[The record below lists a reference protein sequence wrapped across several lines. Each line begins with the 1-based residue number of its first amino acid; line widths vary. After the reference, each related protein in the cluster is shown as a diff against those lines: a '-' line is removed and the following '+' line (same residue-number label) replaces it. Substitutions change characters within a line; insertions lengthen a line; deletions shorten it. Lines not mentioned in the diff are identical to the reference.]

1 MKKERQS
8 NFEALRLWAMFI
20 ITFHHFA
27 MHQALPVAV
36 TIPKGINRFLVE
48 VFMLSQGQ
56 MGVILF
62 FAITAYFL
70 CDSTPSLHKAFK
82 KAWSLEW
89 EVLFWSLMLSVL
101 SIAKG
106 WGPFP
111 TSSKKGFLK
120 YFISAFTPVLSDTW
134 WFTTAY
140 MGFLVL
146 SPFLIKLLQ
155 TLTQKWHFVLSII
168 ALATGLSSQIPIIK
182 KSFTDGSGFID
193 LELIGLFII
202 IAYIRWYA
210 PELFKKPVLSVV
222 CLLIGYAWTSV
233 HVILQFN
240 MTPLAYNPAV
250 LFEAFG
256 WFSLF
261 CNLHF
266 QSKIVNRLAKHT
278 FAVYLITEFGTMR
291 IFLWQKVFSI
301 QPFLHSPWLILYALA
316 ATLTIYISCML
327 LDWVRSLIFK
337 VTVDRFEGV
346 LFEWLWNSVNRIVT
360 PWVTKGKDEKQI
372 E

>member
-1 MKKERQS
+1 
-8 NFEALRLWAMFI
+8 MFI

-27 MHQALPVAV
+27 IHQVPYVWITL
-36 TIPKGINRFLVE
+36 PKGINRFLVE

-56 MGVILF
+56 MGVVLF

-70 CDSTPSLHKAFK
+70 CDSTPSLHESFK

-89 EVLFWSLMLSVL
+89 EVLFWSLTLSVL
-101 SIAKG
+101 SIAEG
-106 WGPFP
+106 WAPLSA
-111 TSSKKGFLK
+111 SSKKDFLK
-120 YFISAFTPVLSDTW
+120 YLINAFTPVLSDTW
-134 WFTTAY
+134 WFTTSY
-140 MGFLVL
+140 MGFLVV

-155 TLTQKWHFVLSII
+155 GLTKKWHFVLCVI
-168 ALATGLSSQIPIIK
+168 ALVAGLNSQIPIIK
-182 KSFTDGSGFID
+182 KSFTYGSVFIN

-202 IAYIRWYA
+202 VSYIRWYA
-210 PELFKKPVLSVV
+210 PKLFSKPILSVV
-222 CLLIGYAWTSV
+222 CLLIGYAWTSM

-240 MTPLAYNPAV
+240 LTPTIYNPAV

-278 FAVYLITEFGTMR
+278 FAIYLITEFGTVKVL
-291 IFLWQKVFSI
+291 LWQRVFRI
-301 QPFLHSPWLILYALA
+301 QPFLHSPWLLLYAIA
-316 ATLTIYISCML
+316 ATVIIYMSCML
-327 LDWVRSLIFK
+327 LDWIRSLIFK
-337 VTVDRFEGV
+337 ITVDRFRGR
-346 LFEWLWNSVNRIVT
+346 LFERFWNSISRIVA
-360 PWVTKGKDEKQI
+360 PWVTTRKEAKQF